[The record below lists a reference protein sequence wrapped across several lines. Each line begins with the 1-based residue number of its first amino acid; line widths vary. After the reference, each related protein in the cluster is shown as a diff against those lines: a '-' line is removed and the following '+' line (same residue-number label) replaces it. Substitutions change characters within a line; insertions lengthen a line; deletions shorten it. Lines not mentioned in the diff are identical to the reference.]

1 MSINTVTVIG
11 VTGTMGANIAG
22 IFASF
27 DDAKVYCVGRN
38 IEKVKRTIPR
48 IVKSVK
54 ADAIAKNLI
63 PADFSMLESCVA
75 EFDLIFESSKE
86 DINVKIEIADRV
98 GRSMK
103 NTAISG
109 TGSSGL
115 SINTIAEHYPEKIR
129 SRPRSWRVKMKK
141 MSPSRIRRRLTIWL
155 HRQSVNVRKRRRFSR
170 KCNPRSRTLMHASKP
185 ARM

>member
-1 MSINTVTVIG
+1 MLKIKTVTVVG

-27 DDAKVYCVGRN
+27 GDAKVYCIGRD

-63 PADFSMLESCVA
+63 PADFDSLEECVSQS
-75 EFDLIFESSKE
+75 DLIFESSKE
-86 DINVKIEIADRV
+86 DIEVKKVIASRV
-98 GRSMK
+98 GKVMK
-103 NTAISG
+103 ATAVSG

-115 SINTIAEHYPEKIR
+115 SITTIAECYPEELR
-129 SRPRSWRVKMKK
+129 SRFFGIHMFNP
-141 MSPSRIRRRLTIWL
+141 PYTLPLCELTPTKYSNKEL
-155 HRQSVNVRKRRRFSR
+155 KEE
-170 KCNPRSRTLMHASKP
+170 L
-185 ARM
+185 